1 MFGVPVVKHGIN
13 GELRQKGKVAE
24 LACGYGG
31 SMGAMKAMG
40 GDALNL
46 SDAELKQ
53 IVTDWRDASPN
64 IVKLWWAVDDAV
76 KKAIKQKNTTE
87 THGLQFSY
95 QSKMLF
101 ITLPSGRKLCYAHPQ
116 IGENQFGG
124 ESVTYMGVGASKKW
138 ERIESYGPKF
148 VENIVQA
155 VARDLL
161 MLWKH

>member
-1 MFGVPVVKHGIN
+1 MKHGIN

-31 SMGAMKAMG
+31 SVGAMKAMG

-46 SDAELKQ
+46 TDPELNQ

-76 KKAIKQKNTTE
+76 KKAIKQKATTE
-87 THGLQFSY
+87 THGLQFCY

-101 ITLPSGRKLCYAHPQ
+101 ITLPSGRKLCYTRHSPASNVRRRLRQKLPPSVRSC
-116 IGENQFGG
+116 ISALPIMKVLENKDK
-124 ESVTYMGVGASKKW
+124 T
-138 ERIESYGPKF
+138 
-148 VENIVQA
+148 QA
-155 VARDLL
+155 AMMKAVKARV
-161 MLWKH
+161 K